1 MITGKTYKE
10 RWSREGFIPNDR
22 LAHLL
27 WEKKHGL
34 IKSPEPWWKR
44 FFNNWSGHKTDA

>member
-10 RWSREGFIPNDR
+10 RWSREGFIPNER

-27 WEKKHGL
+27 WEKKQGL
-34 IKSPEPWWKR
+34 IKRPEPWWKR
-44 FFNNWSGHKTDA
+44 LFNNRIGHDTDA